1 MTTTLLPLTAQY
13 LNGRRGLPGFCPG
26 TERHYS
32 RALRTLDANFG
43 RRPLAHLTP
52 RAIERWLAST
62 ERLSDGTRRLYRQD
76 VRHFCQWLV
85 REGFIGRNP
94 VDEVPRVKKP
104 TRVPRALTGHQVS
117 ALLAVAP
124 DERAVAIL
132 RLMVDLGLR
141 CCEVASARMAA
152 YDPAAAEL
160 VVIGKGGNER
170 KLPVLSATTA
180 ALARY
185 FATRET
191 LGGALISS
199 RATPGGH
206 LTALYLSTMVAGWA
220 KAAGIKAHRFDG
232 VGAHALRHTAAS
244 DVLAHC
250 GDLQAVKEMLG
261 HQSLD
266 STLIYLRSVAASRL
280 REAMEG
286 RLYDAA

>member
-1 MTTTLLPLTAQY
+1 MTTTLTPLIARY
-13 LNGRRGLPGFCPG
+13 LAGRRGLPGFCSG

-32 RALRTLDANFG
+32 QALRTLDASFG
-43 RRPLAHLTP
+43 RRSLAHLTP

-62 ERLSDGTRRLYRQD
+62 EHLSDGTRRLYRQD

-85 REGFIGRNP
+85 REKSIGANP
-94 VDEVPRVKKP
+94 VDDVPKVRKP
-104 TRVPRALTGHQVS
+104 TRVPRALSAQQVS

-124 DERAVAIL
+124 DARGTAIL
-132 RLMVDLGLR
+132 HLMVDLGLR
-141 CCEVASARMAA
+141 CCEVASARMVA

-160 VVIGKGGNER
+160 VVKGKGGNER
-170 KLPVLSATTA
+170 KLPVLGPTTA
-180 ALARY
+180 ALDRY
-185 FATRET
+185 FATRRS

-199 RATPGGH
+199 HAMPGAH
-206 LTALYLSTMVAGWA
+206 LSPLYVSTLVARWA
-220 KAAGIKAHRFDG
+220 KNAGIKTHRFDG

-280 REAMEG
+280 REAMGG